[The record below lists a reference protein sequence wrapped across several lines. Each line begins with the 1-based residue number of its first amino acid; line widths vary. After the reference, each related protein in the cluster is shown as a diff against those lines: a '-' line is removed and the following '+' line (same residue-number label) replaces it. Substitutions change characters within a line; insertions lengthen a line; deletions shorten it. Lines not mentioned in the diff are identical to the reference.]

1 MSLIKYRLLNRNF
14 STSGKNDYLRT
25 EMVMGL
31 KIKYYPSLE
40 RTGPFSLPFQVTG
53 NAIPK
58 LIQTC
63 HKTCLLAPPLGLF
76 IVYRVLSDSKYG

>member
-1 MSLIKYRLLNRNF
+1 
-14 STSGKNDYLRT
+14 
-25 EMVMGL
+25 MVMGL

-76 IVYRVLSDSKYG
+76 IVFFSDFKYG

>member
-1 MSLIKYRLLNRNF
+1 
-14 STSGKNDYLRT
+14 
-25 EMVMGL
+25 MVMGL

-40 RTGPFSLPFQVTG
+40 VTGPFSLPFQVTG

-76 IVYRVLSDSKYG
+76 IVYRVLSDSKYGYYSYEIMSYKHYTLFLNV